1 MINIIKLLAVPV
13 LLIGSLLP
21 ASAQSAPRAADG
33 NNKIIIKLQAMVK
46 EMASERD
53 QLKAEKDKLA
63 AEIDQLKKENIKAA
77 SAEDRLNSEL
87 SAQKESNAAV
97 SSSLQQTHARLL
109 EVIEKYN
116 VLNKSKNELSAQHV
130 NLQNIQKQTSSELK
144 SCENKNLKMFEAA
157 EDLLNR
163 YDNKGVM
170 DELLQ
175 DEPILQFKS
184 VEMQNIVQEYEDK
197 LLKQKYQHK
206 DIAATNTKALETGE
220 AKQP

>member
-1 MINIIKLLAVPV
+1 MSNIIKPLAVPV
-13 LLIGSLLP
+13 LLIGGLL
-21 ASAQSAPRAADG
+21 AATAQSAPRSADG
-33 NNKIIIKLQAMVK
+33 NNKVIIKLQAMVK

-63 AEIDQLKKENIKAA
+63 SEIDQLKKENVKAA

-87 SAQKESNAAV
+87 SAQKESTASV
-97 SSSLQQTHARLL
+97 SNTLEQTHARLL

-130 NLQNIQKQTSSELK
+130 NLQNIQKQTQSELH

-157 EDLLNR
+157 EDLLKR

-184 VEMQNIVQEYEDK
+184 VEMENIVQEYEDK

-206 DIAATNTKALETGE
+206 EIAAINAKTVKTDE

>member
-1 MINIIKLLAVPV
+1 MRNIIKLLAVPV
-13 LLIGSLLP
+13 LLVGSQLP
-21 ASAQSAPRAADG
+21 ANVQSAPRSADG
-33 NNKIIIKLQAMVK
+33 NNKVIIKLQAMVK

-63 AEIDQLKKENIKAA
+63 SEIDQLKKENVKAA

-97 SSSLQQTHARLL
+97 SNSLQQTHARLL

-116 VLNKSKNELSAQHV
+116 VLNKSKNELSAQHG
-130 NLQNIQKQTSSELK
+130 NLQNIQKQTQSELS
-144 SCENKNLKMFEAA
+144 SCETKNMKMFEAA
-157 EDLLNR
+157 EDLLKR
-163 YDNKGVM
+163 YDSKGVL

-197 LLKQKYQHK
+197 LLKQKYRHK
-206 DIAATNTKALETGE
+206 KIEATNTNALETD